1 MLALFVLSKFSLSYK
16 MALLTIIRLGGGG
29 GRGGGGEG
37 GKTTF
42 LYILLYNF
50 LVTHL
55 NFMKFILD

>member
-1 MLALFVLSKFSLSYK
+1 MLGLFVLSKFSLSYK
-16 MALLTIIRLGGGG
+16 MALLTIIRLGGG
-29 GRGGGGEG
+29 GGGGEG

>member
-29 GRGGGGEG
+29 GAGGEG